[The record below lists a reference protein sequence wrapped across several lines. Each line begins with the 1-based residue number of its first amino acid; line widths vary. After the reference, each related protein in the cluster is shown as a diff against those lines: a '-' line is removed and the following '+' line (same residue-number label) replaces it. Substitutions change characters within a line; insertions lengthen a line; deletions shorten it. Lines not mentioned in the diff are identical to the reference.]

1 MKKTIITF
9 VILVTIL
16 GLYGDLITRS
26 RAYLRTGP
34 GAFYTVIK
42 ELKTG
47 DEVTIVKED
56 EIWLQVQ
63 YADTTGFLSAK
74 ALQKKQSGKSSILSR
89 TLSGDA
95 SIRISRHGMSAG
107 AKGLAKRVIT
117 KYNGNPEFFDNV
129 FSWKFD
135 EKDYKRFLKESKKEH
150 KLRFNKKVQI
160 PPYDVPDQ
168 FTFSEEVMG
177 YSLASVVAQVGIY
190 KDKYWSKYVNYVGNR
205 IVSFSDAYD
214 VPFKFYILD
223 TDVPNAYAFPGGIVF
238 ITKGLL
244 KNIHS
249 EAELA
254 CVLGHEI
261 THVTHY
267 HGMMEMEK
275 RKHHI
280 KADDAFAELDE
291 ELPDAFDD
299 ETSAIEDELEDEI
312 FSMYET
318 LVKGRN
324 DAYEEEADYVG
335 AIYAARAGYDPA
347 AMLTLIQRIAT
358 MRSTDG
364 HYRAE
369 LLGKRLTLFK
379 KNLSR
384 ITKLKKQRAV
394 SERYQKMLS
403 EYKLY

>member
-1 MKKTIITF
+1 MKKAIIIYFIFIVSLTLSGE
-9 VILVTIL
+9 IIS
-16 GLYGDLITRS
+16 RQ
-26 RAYLRTGP
+26 RAYLRNGP
-34 GAFYTVIK
+34 GAFYEIVK

-47 DEVTIVKED
+47 DEVKIINED
-56 EIWLQVQ
+56 ELWLQVEF
-63 YADTTGFLSAK
+63 ADTTGFLSAK
-74 ALQKKQSGKSSILSR
+74 ALQKKKSGKTSFLSR

-107 AKGLAKRVIT
+107 AKGLAKRVVN
-117 KYNGNPEFFDNV
+117 KYNGDPQFFNMV
-129 FSWKFD
+129 FSWEFN
-135 EKDYKRFLKESKKEH
+135 EKDYKKFLKESKKEH

-177 YSLASVVAQVGIY
+177 YSLASVVAQTGIY
-190 KDKYWSKYVNYVGNR
+190 NDKYWSKYINYVGSR

-214 VPFKFYILD
+214 VPFKFYILN
-223 TDVPNAYAFPGGIVF
+223 TDIPNAYAFPGGIIF

-244 KNIHS
+244 KSIHS

-254 CVLGHEI
+254 CILGHEI
-261 THVTHY
+261 AHVTHY
-267 HGMMEMEK
+267 HGMLEMEK

-280 KADDAFAELDE
+280 KADDAFAELDDE
-291 ELPDAFDD
+291 MPDAFDE
-299 ETSAIEDELEDEI
+299 ETSAVENELEDEM

-318 LVKGRN
+318 LVKGRS

-335 AIYAARAGYDPA
+335 AIYAARAGYEPA
-347 AMLTLIQRIAT
+347 ALLTVIQRIASQ
-358 MRSTDG
+358 RSNEG

-379 KNLSR
+379 KNLSK
-384 ITKLKKQRAV
+384 IDKLKKQRAV
-394 SERYQKMLS
+394 SERYQSMLS
-403 EYKLY
+403 NYKLY